1 MELMSAPPEQDG
13 SGPEQP
19 GRAGGQQGSRWH
31 ARATSIQ
38 EIEQQL
44 SRIWLEAAREA
55 RAQPLPAGVQAEK
68 RGDPR
73 MAGLY
78 DAAEDVRVRTRTSV
92 LTLVV
97 VATRPETVDRAM
109 DAINLLAGRHPSRA
123 IILAPGDPDGPPS
136 IDAQIFAHCRLSERG
151 EGETCTEQVLL
162 RTGGEIVQHLT
173 GVVAPLLIHDLPVV
187 VWWPDDPPI
196 GTRPFRE
203 LMEMCDRVLVDSG
216 AFRDEGSRRL
226 SALASVVAG
235 GRPTVHDIGWMR
247 LTLWRELLAGL
258 FDHPLLLPEL
268 GNIRSLRIDVS
279 RPGDSFRIT
288 KAACFAG
295 WLAATLDWQIAEP
308 MARSAENGSLIGT
321 FRHGRRRISVEFRP
335 VSPGSDRALRA
346 AGSLT
351 RVELDLSRAGHDL
364 RARVTRQSDHL
375 LATGDWDGVH
385 VTRRAGRLE
394 PFGEGPFVAEALD
407 VAAADHVFEMALA
420 RAARLVGR

>member
-1 MELMSAPPEQDG
+1 
-13 SGPEQP
+13 
-19 GRAGGQQGSRWH
+19 
-31 ARATSIQ
+31 
-38 EIEQQL
+38 
-44 SRIWLEAAREA
+44 
-55 RAQPLPAGVQAEK
+55 
-68 RGDPR
+68 
-73 MAGLY
+73 
-78 DAAEDVRVRTRTSV
+78 
-92 LTLVV
+92 
-97 VATRPETVDRAM
+97 VDRAM

-123 IILAPGDPDGPPS
+123 IVLAPGDPDGPPS

-216 AFRDEGSRRL
+216 AFRDEGGRRL
-226 SALASVVAG
+226 SALASVVAQ

-279 RPGDSFRIT
+279 RPGDAFRIT

-295 WLAATLDWQIAEP
+295 WLAATLGWQIAEP
-308 MARSAENGSLIGT
+308 MARSGEEGSLVGT

-335 VSPGSDRALRA
+335 VSPGSDRTLRA

-351 RVELDLSRAGHDL
+351 RVELDMSRAGHDL
-364 RARVTRQSDHL
+364 RARVTRQADHL

-407 VAAADHVFEMALA
+407 VAAADHVFESALA
-420 RAARLVGR
+420 QAARLVGR